1 MDPFDDFISDDRK
14 TVSEGFSS
22 RKLKFPPTGIHGS
35 RSDNGDRRLSKSSDR
50 KGRKGAISNR
60 TSQLAQL
67 ALNGEQTP
75 SSYASTAQISISSS
89 RSSLSSQSDMT
100 MDFAT
105 SRSRQIAEMMEASA
119 KLNYQGLPVQ
129 SRSRTNSPTNMYD
142 QYQHNPPPN
151 PHSASFQ
158 YSPQTQMYN
167 NLQTQNNHL
176 IHQQHLAFGGGA
188 GRAQRP
194 SSPYQQG
201 YHSSPAS
208 MSSMSPASQITPQH
222 QAQHSYSTN
231 STPMS
236 ASSQHLYNKVN
247 PVATGHALDSL
258 ACESRDSDE
267 EKRLASVIQNTASSD
282 TNAEEAYDT
291 FPSTIAPIANKGD
304 ALSLKIIL
312 LGDKKTGKSSLLK
325 QYFDSKFDA
334 AYTPTNGLDNRSK
347 RSIVQGR
354 ESKVQVW
361 DATISPK
368 QSQDIPYFKGTH
380 CFGIVYDIL
389 DYATVET
396 VPNWIHLIKDKC
408 GDDVPIVLI
417 GNKLDRQ
424 GQRAVG
430 RDSIQQYAIDCG
442 LQGYIEVS
450 AKTQENVI
458 ATMDLLAF
466 LALERYLSV
475 TPVHA
480 NTNKDQ
486 QSTSLTIN
494 NTDINSN
501 KGTSL
506 MPSGLSSV
514 SEDALLT
521 KYQRKNNSNNKN
533 NANGDYLNYA
543 SPLPRKKTT
552 GELDMTLN
560 KEDPGID
567 LRASEDDSSVISSTG
582 DAVITAISS
591 SSSPSNLWTTTN
603 NSSSN
608 NSIHNMTNSNN
619 HTNNTNAANL
629 NAAINQLMDPQSSV
643 KHSVGTHLSHDII
656 TPANTSNNNSGNM
669 LEDSDS
675 PNSSPTQSNPLI
687 GHNSHKS
694 HQVEHKTCCIIS

>member
-22 RKLKFPPTGIHGS
+22 RKLKFPPTGLHGS
-35 RSDNGDRRLSKSSDR
+35 RSDNGDRRLSKSSDS

-60 TSQLAQL
+60 TSKLAQL
-67 ALNGEQTP
+67 ALTGEETP
-75 SSYASTAQISISSS
+75 NSYASTAQISSISSS
-89 RSSLSSQSDMT
+89 RSSLSSQSDLT

-105 SRSRQIAEMMEASA
+105 TRSRQIAEMMEVSA

-142 QYQHNPPPN
+142 QNQQNPQQHL
-151 PHSASFQ
+151 HSVSFQ
-158 YSPQTQMYN
+158 YSPQTQMYH
-167 NLQTQNNHL
+167 NLQTQNNHH
-176 IHQQHLAFGGGA
+176 IHQQHLAFGGGT
-188 GRAQRP
+188 GRAQYP
-194 SSPYQQG
+194 SSTYQQG

-208 MSSMSPASQITPQH
+208 MSSMSPASQTTPQH
-222 QAQHSYSTN
+222 QAHHSHSTH

-247 PVATGHALDSL
+247 PVATGHALDPL
-258 ACESRDSDE
+258 ACESRDSE
-267 EKRLASVIQNTASSD
+267 EEFRLANAIQNSASGD
-282 TNAEEAYDT
+282 ANAEEAYDT
-291 FPSTIAPIANKGD
+291 FPSTMVPIANKGD
-304 ALSLKIIL
+304 VLSLKIIL

-334 AYTPTNGLDNRSK
+334 AYTPTDGLDNRSK

-361 DATISPK
+361 DASISPK

-408 GDDVPIVLI
+408 GEDVPIVLI

-466 LALERYLSV
+466 LALERYLTV

-480 NTNKDQ
+480 NMNRDQ
-486 QSTSLTIN
+486 QSTLLIVS
-494 NTDINSN
+494 NTDNHGS

-506 MPSGLSSV
+506 MPSGLSSA

-521 KYQRKNNSNNKN
+521 KYQRKNNGSNKN
-533 NANGDYLNYA
+533 NVNGDYLNYA
-543 SPLPRKKTT
+543 SPLPRKKTA

-582 DAVITAISS
+582 DAIITAISS
-591 SSSPSNLWTTTN
+591 SSSPSNLWTNN

-608 NSIHNMTNSNN
+608 NSIHNMTNSNH
-619 HTNNTNAANL
+619 HTNNTNATNL
-629 NAAINQLMDPQSSV
+629 NAAINQLMDPQSV
-643 KHSVGTHLSHDII
+643 KHTVGTHLSYDNI

-675 PNSSPTQSNPLI
+675 PNSSPTQSNPLM